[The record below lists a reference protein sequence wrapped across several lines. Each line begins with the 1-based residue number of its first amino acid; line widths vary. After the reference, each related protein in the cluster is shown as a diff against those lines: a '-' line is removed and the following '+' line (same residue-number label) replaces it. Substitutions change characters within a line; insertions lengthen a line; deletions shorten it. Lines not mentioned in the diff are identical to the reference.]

1 MVDSRQKGASY
12 ERSIVKALNAFAEEN
27 ALEFTCRRNLN
38 QYQQSG
44 QCDIPIPFHAIE
56 CKHYQSGNWFKPAWW
71 KQVCESAEE
80 KIPALI
86 FKFNRVPTRVCIPLH
101 AINTHWEK
109 DNQKIAVLPLDEWLH
124 VLKTNWSHYEAEQE
138 SLWVFLVIFCTKL
151 SYNYNWHRHFI

>member
-12 ERSIVKALNAFAEEN
+12 ERSIVRVLNDFAEEN
-27 ALEFTCRRNLN
+27 ALEFTCQRNLN

-71 KQVCESAEE
+71 KQVCDSAEE

-101 AINTHWEK
+101 ANG
-109 DNQKIAVLPLDEWLH
+109 
-124 VLKTNWSHYEAEQE
+124 S
-138 SLWVFLVIFCTKL
+138 
-151 SYNYNWHRHFI
+151 